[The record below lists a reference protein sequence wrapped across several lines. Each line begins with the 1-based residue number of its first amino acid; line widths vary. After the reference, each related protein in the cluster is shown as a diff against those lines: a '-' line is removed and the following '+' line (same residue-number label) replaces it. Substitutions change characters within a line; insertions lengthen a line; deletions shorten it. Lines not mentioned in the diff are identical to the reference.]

1 MRVVEIA
8 AALVVV
14 FMVQT
19 LGGRYFWPLQTYLD
33 LFLVTA
39 VAFGVVRGRTTGMLS
54 GTVGGLIQDAFSG
67 GLLGLNGLS
76 KTTVGYLAG
85 IVIRWLIVRGWA
97 ARFLFF
103 FLASAVDLLILAIV
117 GLAIE
122 RPAVIDDGVSALI
135 LCAGNGLVGTIVLG
149 LVDRNQKPS

>member
-8 AALVVV
+8 AALFVA

-39 VAFGVVRGRTTGMLS
+39 VAFGVVRGRMTGMFT

-76 KTTVGYLAG
+76 KTAVGYLAG
-85 IVIRWLIVRGWA
+85 IVSRWLIIRGWA

-103 FLASAVDLLILAIV
+103 FVASAIDLLILAAV
-117 GLAIE
+117 GIAIE
-122 RPAVIDDGVSALI
+122 RPAVVGEGISALI
-135 LCAGNGLVGTIVLG
+135 LCAGNGLVGTLVLG
-149 LVDRNQKPS
+149 LMDRKRTP

>member
-8 AALVVV
+8 AALVVA

-85 IVIRWLIVRGWA
+85 IISRWLIVRGWA

-122 RPAVIDDGVSALI
+122 RPAVIGEGVSALI
-135 LCAGNGLVGTIVLG
+135 LCAGNGLVGAFVLG
-149 LVDRNQKPS
+149 LLDRNQKP

>member
-1 MRVVEIA
+1 MKVVEIV
-8 AALVVV
+8 AALGVA

-39 VAFGVVRGRTTGMLS
+39 VTFGVVRGRTKGMLT
-54 GTVGGLIQDAFSG
+54 GTVGGLIQDAFSC

-76 KTTVGYLAG
+76 KTTVGFLAG
-85 IVIRWLIVRGWA
+85 IVSRWMIIRGWA

-103 FLASAVDLLILAIV
+103 FVASVIDLLILAVV
-117 GLAIE
+117 GMAIE
-122 RPAVIDDGVSALI
+122 RPAVVDEGVSALI
-135 LCAGNGLVGTIVLG
+135 LCAGNSVVGTLVLG
-149 LVDRNQKPS
+149 LMDRNRTQ

>member
-1 MRVVEIA
+1 
-8 AALVVV
+8 
-14 FMVQT
+14 MVQT

-39 VAFGVVRGRTTGMLS
+39 VAFGVVRGRMTGMLT
-54 GTVGGLIQDAFSG
+54 GTVGGLVQDAFSG

-85 IVIRWLIVRGWA
+85 IVSRWLIIRGWA

-103 FLASAVDLLILAIV
+103 FVASVIDLLILAVV
-117 GLAIE
+117 GMAIE
-122 RPAVIDDGVSALI
+122 RPAVVDEGVSALI
-135 LCAGNGLVGTIVLG
+135 LCAGNSLVGTLVLG
-149 LVDRNQKPS
+149 LMDRKRTQ

>member
-1 MRVVEIA
+1 MKVVEIV
-8 AALVVV
+8 AALVVA

-19 LGGRYFWPLQTYLD
+19 LGGRYFWPLQTHLD

-39 VAFGVVRGRTTGMLS
+39 VAFGVVRGRMTGMLT
-54 GTVGGLIQDAFSG
+54 GTVGGLVQDAFSG

-85 IVIRWLIVRGWA
+85 IVSRWLIIRGWA

-103 FLASAVDLLILAIV
+103 FVASVIDLLILAVV
-117 GLAIE
+117 GMAIE
-122 RPAVIDDGVSALI
+122 RPAVVDEGVSALI
-135 LCAGNGLVGTIVLG
+135 LCAGSSLVGTLVLG
-149 LVDRNQKPS
+149 LMDRKRTQ

>member
-1 MRVVEIA
+1 VRVVEIA
-8 AALVVV
+8 AALIVV

-33 LFLVTA
+33 LFLVSA
-39 VAFGVVRGRTTGMLS
+39 VAFGVVRGRTIGMLS

-85 IVIRWLIVRGWA
+85 IISRWLIVRGWA

-103 FLASAVDLLILAIV
+103 FLASAVDLLILAMV